1 MYGRFGELNL
11 YVYNAARGAVFDV
24 VIWCLG
30 PVVDDSRSYGYFRSL
45 LAALTIRVCR
55 LIIRAER

>member
-1 MYGRFGELNL
+1 MYGRFAELNL
-11 YVYNAARGAVFDV
+11 YVYNSARGAVFDA

-30 PVVDDSRSYGYFRSL
+30 PVVDDSRSFGYFRNL
-45 LAALTIRVCR
+45 LAFVTLRLCR